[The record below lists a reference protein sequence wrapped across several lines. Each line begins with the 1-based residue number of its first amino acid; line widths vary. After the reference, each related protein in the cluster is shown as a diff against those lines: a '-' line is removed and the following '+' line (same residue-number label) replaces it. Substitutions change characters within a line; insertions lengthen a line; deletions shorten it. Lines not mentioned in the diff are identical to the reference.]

1 MKDLDLG
8 KENIKKLLLTFCI
21 PCVISMLINSVYNI
35 VDQIFIGKG
44 VGTFGN
50 GATNVIFP
58 LVLIFNGVAGLIG
71 NGAAAGLSLKLGADQ
86 KDKAAKSVGQAIT
99 VTIITAIVLAI
110 VSFILLPDIV
120 MLFGCTENVYSYAID
135 YGRIIILG
143 APFMIFYSALANII
157 RADGSPRYSMNMLL
171 IGAVINLV
179 LDPVLIFGFHMGVKG
194 GALATVI
201 GQVVTAV
208 MAAAYIRKF
217 KSIRLTGEQFKIDS
231 DIWNTLALGLSSFI
245 TQATVLVL
253 FVFMNNV
260 LTKFGAA
267 SKFGADIP
275 LALYGVLQ
283 KINTLFIS
291 TVLGITIGAQPII
304 GYNYG
309 AKKYSR
315 VSECLKMI
323 IVVNMIVGLLFN
335 AMFFFFPRQLAGM
348 FITAEDA
355 DYELFMEF
363 AVLMCHSFLMVI
375 ALNALEMTCS
385 TAIQALGKVKKATV
399 LALLR
404 QVLLLIPI
412 SLILAIP
419 MKKGIYGILYA
430 GAVSDSI
437 CFFISIA
444 LISTEFVLLKK
455 QRVSIPS

>member
-1 MKDLDLG
+1 MKTLDLG
-8 KENIKKLLLTFCI
+8 KENIKKLLVTFCI

-44 VGTFGN
+44 VGTYGN

-71 NGAAAGLSLKLGADQ
+71 NGAAAGLSLKLGAGK
-86 KDKAAKSVGQAIT
+86 KDDATKSVGQAIT
-99 VTIITAIVLAI
+99 VTILTAIVLAI
-110 VSFILLPDIV
+110 ISYLFLPNII
-120 MLFGCTENVYSYAID
+120 MLFGCTENVYEYAIE
-135 YGRIIILG
+135 YGRIIIIG
-143 APFMIFYSALANII
+143 APFMIFYSALSNII
-157 RADGSPRYSMNMLL
+157 RADGSPKYSMNMLL

-179 LDPVLIFGFHMGVKG
+179 LDPIFIFVLNMGVKG

-201 GQVVTAV
+201 GQVVTAFI
-208 MAAAYIRKF
+208 AAAYIKKF
-217 KSIRLTGEQFKIDS
+217 KSIDLDRQSFKLDS
-231 DIWNTLALGLSSFI
+231 DVWSTIALGLSSFI
-245 TQATVLVL
+245 TQVTVLVL

-275 LALYGVLQ
+275 LALYGVMQ

-309 AKKYSR
+309 AKNYKR
-315 VSECLKMI
+315 VSECLK
-323 IVVNMIVGLLFN
+323 IVISINMMVGVVFN

-348 FITAEDA
+348 FISAGDA
-355 DYELFMEF
+355 NYELFMEF
-363 AVLMCHSFLMVI
+363 ATLMCHSFLLVI
-375 ALNALEMTCS
+375 ALNALEITCS
-385 TAIQALGKVKKATV
+385 TSIQSLGKVKKATI

-404 QVLLLIPI
+404 QVVLLIPI

-419 MKKGIYGILYA
+419 FRKGIYGILYA
-430 GAVSDSI
+430 GAISDSI
-437 CFFISIA
+437 CFVIA
-444 LISTEFVLLKK
+444 IILIGSEFALLKK
-455 QRVSIPS
+455 QESAK

>member
-1 MKDLDLG
+1 MKTLDLG
-8 KENIKKLLLTFCI
+8 KENIKKLLVTFCI

-44 VGTFGN
+44 VGTYGN

-71 NGAAAGLSLKLGADQ
+71 NGAAAGLSLKLGAGK
-86 KDKAAKSVGQAIT
+86 KDDATKSVGQAIT
-99 VTIITAIVLAI
+99 VTILTAIVLAI
-110 VSFILLPDIV
+110 ISYLFLPNIV
-120 MLFGCTENVYSYAID
+120 MLFGCTENVYEYAIE
-135 YGRIIILG
+135 YGRIIIIG
-143 APFMIFYSALANII
+143 APFMIFYSALSNII
-157 RADGSPRYSMNMLL
+157 RADGSPKYSMNMLL

-179 LDPVLIFGFHMGVKG
+179 LDPIFIFVLNMGVKG

-201 GQVVTAV
+201 GQVVTAFI
-208 MAAAYIRKF
+208 AAAYIKKF
-217 KSIRLTGEQFKIDS
+217 KSIDLDRQSFKLDS
-231 DIWNTLALGLSSFI
+231 DVWSTIALGLSSFI
-245 TQATVLVL
+245 TQVTVLVL

-275 LALYGVLQ
+275 LALYGVMQ

-309 AKKYSR
+309 AKNYKR
-315 VSECLKMI
+315 VSECLK
-323 IVVNMIVGLLFN
+323 IVISINMMVGVVFN

-348 FITAEDA
+348 FISAGDA
-355 DYELFMEF
+355 NYELFMEF
-363 AVLMCHSFLMVI
+363 ATLMCHSFLLVI
-375 ALNALEMTCS
+375 ALNALEITCS
-385 TAIQALGKVKKATV
+385 TSIQSLGKVKKATI

-404 QVLLLIPI
+404 QVVLLIPI

-419 MKKGIYGILYA
+419 FRKGIYGILYA
-430 GAVSDSI
+430 GAISDSI
-437 CFFISIA
+437 CFVIA
-444 LISTEFVLLKK
+444 IILIGSEFALLKK
-455 QRVSIPS
+455 QESAK